1 MCQKSSR
8 NIQQRVNIYSSTP
21 ECTDMGCGKPTQM
34 KGYTRQSNTIGQ
46 KTTTT
51 RRMMPSRQVSVLT
64 TSGGM
69 RKGTSI
75 ISMKKGMYIGD
86 GIGTR
91 SSSTCEGGGS
101 ICMRWGQLH
110 LMHGD
115 ACPHVNTSMHA
126 CMDVFIQK
134 ILYKYMN
141 ILARRDSWRA

>member
-110 LMHGD
+110 LMHGESR
-115 ACPHVNTSMHA
+115 PYEYIHA
-126 CMDVFIQK
+126 CMHGCS
-134 ILYKYMN
+134 YSEN
-141 ILARRDSWRA
+141 II